1 MLLSAILEAF
11 FWFLTWA
18 CSLFILHL
26 WLLCLW
32 LSHPLHTQSCFIL
45 VFFCLVLVVWC
56 QLTVAFK
63 NGAKTQKRDVYHEKQ
78 NLPGGYVHMEVNPI
92 RLQSCSFWSGTF
104 ALQKHHFHCPSLLSG
119 QEQVGALMVLWP
131 WSPEMTWFYPVKSE
145 LCQKSTILPSSSF
158 CISTF
163 KFLKISSAFSPLLGC
178 SSNLFLSKLKLAV
191 QNIT

>member
-32 LSHPLHTQSCFIL
+32 LSHLLHTQSCFIL

-63 NGAKTQKRDVYHEKQ
+63 SGAKTQKRDVYHEKQ

-104 ALQKHHFHCPSLLSG
+104 ALQKHHWPFTVLLCCQGKSRLEHWWSYGHGPWKWPDFTQWKVSCAKRAQFFLVPHFVSQLLNSWKSAVHLVLSLAVP
-119 QEQVGALMVLWP
+119 Q
-131 WSPEMTWFYPVKSE
+131 T
-145 LCQKSTILPSSSF
+145 
-158 CISTF
+158 
-163 KFLKISSAFSPLLGC
+163 C
-178 SSNLFLSKLKLAV
+178 SSVN
-191 QNIT
+191 